1 MFTHAHLIRQMR
13 VFGDN
18 YDLLAYTLGAKK
30 DDIIKLITSMKKNLY
45 LTPIIKFEGFSLCKG
60 LHNKSKIL
68 RISIKGRKALIEE
81 NELKIK
87 EIRNYS
93 GKPDEYDLE
102 LDTWNPN
109 FNKRAD
115 YIRVELTEFDENRGL
130 KEGDNTR
137 VIDVKGYIV
146 DYGKRDFFVDLITPD
161 EEVLNELEYFPFI
174 RVAYELEDLEGLSL
188 HLVELYVPE
197 SYLNLVIK
205 SIDYM
210 CRITLCEKVIS
221 FSSLKGG

>member
-1 MFTHAHLIRQMR
+1 M
-13 VFGDN
+13 
-18 YDLLAYTLGAKK
+18 
-30 DDIIKLITSMKKNLY
+30 
-45 LTPIIKFEGFSLCKG
+45 
-60 LHNKSKIL
+60 

-81 NELKIK
+81 DELKIK

-115 YIRVELTEFDENRGL
+115 YIRVEPTEFDENRGL

>member
-1 MFTHAHLIRQMR
+1 
-13 VFGDN
+13 
-18 YDLLAYTLGAKK
+18 
-30 DDIIKLITSMKKNLY
+30 
-45 LTPIIKFEGFSLCKG
+45 
-60 LHNKSKIL
+60 
-68 RISIKGRKALIEE
+68 
-81 NELKIK
+81 
-87 EIRNYS
+87 
-93 GKPDEYDLE
+93 
-102 LDTWNPN
+102 
-109 FNKRAD
+109 
-115 YIRVELTEFDENRGL
+115 
-130 KEGDNTR
+130 

-210 CRITLCEKVIS
+210 CKITLCEKVIS